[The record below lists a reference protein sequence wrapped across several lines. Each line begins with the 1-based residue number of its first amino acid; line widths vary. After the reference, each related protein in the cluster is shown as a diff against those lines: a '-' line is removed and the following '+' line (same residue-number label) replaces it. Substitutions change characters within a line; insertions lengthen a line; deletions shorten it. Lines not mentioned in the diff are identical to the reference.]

1 MRVVHLVAWQLRGG
15 ATLCAYWLHLALRH
29 LGVDSTILT
38 NGEVAFDDDSVI
50 SLADSAFARLK
61 FAALRRATALCVDR
75 TAILFAVYD

>member
-1 MRVVHLVAWQLRGG
+1 MRIVHLVAWQLRGG
-15 ATLCAYWLHLALRH
+15 ATLGAYWLHLALRD

-61 FAALRRATALCVDR
+61 FAALRSASA
-75 TAILFAVYD
+75 